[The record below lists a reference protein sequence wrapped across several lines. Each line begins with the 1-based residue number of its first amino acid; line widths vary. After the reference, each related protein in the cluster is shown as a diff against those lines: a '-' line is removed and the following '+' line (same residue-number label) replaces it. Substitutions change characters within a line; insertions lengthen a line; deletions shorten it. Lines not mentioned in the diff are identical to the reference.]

1 MGIHIFVF
9 LRIYISTC
17 LYIYM
22 FIFLGIYICRYAE
35 IYYFCIVEFLKH
47 IL

>member
-17 LYIYM
+17 LHIYM
-22 FIFLGIYICRYAE
+22 FIFLRIYICRYAE

>member
-1 MGIHIFVF
+1 MGIHIFAF

-22 FIFLGIYICRYAE
+22 FIFLRIYICRYAE
-35 IYYFCIVEFLKH
+35 MYYFCIVEFLKH

>member
-1 MGIHIFVF
+1 MGIHIFTF

-22 FIFLGIYICRYAE
+22 FTFLRIYICRYAE

>member
-1 MGIHIFVF
+1 MHSQIMDIHIFVF
-9 LRIYISTC
+9 LR
-17 LYIYM
+17 
-22 FIFLGIYICRYAE
+22 IYICRYAE